1 MTRDR
6 ADSPDEL
13 YVTHGSLAYMLGV
26 RRAGGGSA
34 LAESVSQRT
43 DVGHRVG

>member
-6 ADSPDEL
+6 GLPDEL
-13 YVTHGSLAYMLGV
+13 YVTRESLAYMPRV

-34 LAESVSQRT
+34 PAESVSQRT